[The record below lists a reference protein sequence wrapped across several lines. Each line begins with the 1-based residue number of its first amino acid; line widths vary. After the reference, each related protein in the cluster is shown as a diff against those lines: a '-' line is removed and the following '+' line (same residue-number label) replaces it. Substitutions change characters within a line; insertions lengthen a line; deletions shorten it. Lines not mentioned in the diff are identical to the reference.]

1 MIKSKIIGINS
12 LFLIP
17 GKVGGT
23 EVFFRNQILELS
35 KLDKKNN
42 YLIYTNIENE
52 NTFGKLSKN
61 FQIYSTNVKA
71 SNRLYR
77 IFYEQIVLPILLYK
91 HNVTLLHSP
100 GYTTPIFTHCKKI
113 TTIFDLNYHFHPED
127 FNMFQ
132 RLVHSILIP
141 LGAHFSD
148 KIVVHSFKAKEEMHN
163 VLKVPNKKIE
173 VIYGG
178 VPEDFKKPISIKESK
193 EFVKKYS
200 IEQPFILANATI
212 HKHKNLDNLIRS
224 FAILIKNKKFNKYNL
239 VLIGIHGSAYERID
253 KLINDLD
260 IKNKVIFTNKWID
273 HKYIKYF
280 NRLADVFVMPSYYEG
295 FGLPTAE
302 AMACGTPLVVS
313 KYSCNLEIAG
323 NGGLVVDSK
332 KPDVMADGIL
342 KILTNKRMRDKLVK
356 AGKERSI
363 IFSWKDMSR
372 KIYNLYNAY

>member
-1 MIKSKIIGINS
+1 
-12 LFLIP
+12 
-17 GKVGGT
+17 
-23 EVFFRNQILELS
+23 
-35 KLDKKNN
+35 
-42 YLIYTNIENE
+42 
-52 NTFGKLSKN
+52 
-61 FQIYSTNVKA
+61 
-71 SNRLYR
+71 
-77 IFYEQIVLPILLYK
+77 
-91 HNVTLLHSP
+91 VTLLHSP

-200 IEQPFILANATI
+200 IKQPFILANATI

-313 KYSCNLEIAG
+313 KYSCNPEIAG

-332 KPDVMADGIL
+332 KPDVMADGIF